1 MRMSRAASAPRAALA
16 ATGLCGHTNGSSP
29 MRART
34 WSSGSSSAS
43 PTGCRTGGACA
54 VSATPPGGSS
64 IRPSGTSETST
75 RTMRC
80 GTSAMWGRRWCMPD
94 VNVTIDGHKI
104 AVPAGTLVVEAAK
117 LVGIEIPVFCYH
129 HKLEPVGA
137 CRLCLVEFS
146 PGPPRPQTACTTP
159 VAEGMVVRTQTAMAV
174 QARADI
180 LEFELVNH
188 PLDCPVCDKGGE
200 CPLQDFTFRH
210 GYPTSRIDGP
220 RLHFKKPI
228 PLSQNIALDRERCVL
243 CYRCTRY
250 YDEIAWEQEL
260 TVGQRGVQSF
270 ITSQFDQPLQ
280 SIFSGN
286 IIDLCPVGALTSRV
300 WRFESR
306 PWDMT
311 HTASICSKC
320 AVGCNVNLWQR
331 RGQLVRVT
339 SRENDDIDEG
349 WICDRGRFD
358 YTDVNDP
365 SRLRT
370 PRVGGVRAT
379 WADAL
384 TAVASGIKGK
394 GSKLGI
400 SLPKDLTNEEAFL
413 FRRLL
418 DGPLKGAKVKMHG
431 RTAIPAPA
439 SDLMRIKD
447 IDDAR
452 VIVVVASDTEKDVP
466 IVNLRIKKAVSKRGA
481 KLIVVNPEGVD
492 LDRHPGTVHVRHAP
506 GGAAAEVRKLAS
518 HELLTMPGGPVAILF
533 GDGHGSEDIN
543 DLASACG
550 DLAEKVGG
558 KELALYR
565 GTNERGA
572 LAAGIAG
579 WDSLDGVEALL
590 SWGPPP
596 TAGIPSSVKFLAAWD
611 HLPRD
616 GYDRAVVLPATTF
629 AERQGSYTNLEG
641 TVQFLR
647 PPIDVPPPLKEGW
660 EVLCELGAALGVAL
674 DYAGILPIQRAI
686 GIQPPA
692 QEPVPEPVLVGPAH
706 P

>member
-1 MRMSRAASAPRAALA
+1 VPEPKM
-16 ATGLCGHTNGSSP
+16 
-29 MRART
+29 
-34 WSSGSSSAS
+34 
-43 PTGCRTGGACA
+43 
-54 VSATPPGGSS
+54 
-64 IRPSGTSETST
+64 
-75 RTMRC
+75 
-80 GTSAMWGRRWCMPD
+80 
-94 VNVTIDGHKI
+94 VNLTIDGHAI
-104 AVPAGTLVVEAAK
+104 SVPDGTLVVEAAK
-117 LVGIEIPVFCYH
+117 TVGIEIPVFCYH

-137 CRLCLVEFS
+137 CRMCLVEIS
-146 PGPPRPQTACTTP
+146 PGPPVAQAGCIRP
-159 VAEGMVVRTQTAMAV
+159 VAEGMVVKTQSTMAV

-228 PLSQNIALDRERCVL
+228 PLSENIALDRERCVL

-280 SIFSGN
+280 SNFSGN

-311 HTASICSKC
+311 HTESVCNKC
-320 AVGCNVNLWQR
+320 AVGCNTTMWQR
-331 RGQLVRVT
+331 RGQLVRIT

-365 SRLRT
+365 ARLRT
-370 PRVGGVRAT
+370 PSVRGARST

-384 TAVASGIKGK
+384 SATAAGITGK
-394 GSKLGI
+394 GAKLGI
-400 SLPKDLTNEEAFL
+400 SLPADLTNEEAFL

-418 DGPLKGAKVKMHG
+418 DGPLKGARVKMHG
-431 RTAIPAPA
+431 RTGIPAPA
-439 SDLMRIKD
+439 GPTMRIKE

-452 VIVVVASDTEKDVP
+452 VIVIVASDTENDVP
-466 IVNLRIKKAVSKRGA
+466 IVNLRVKKAVSKRGA
-481 KLIVVNPEGVD
+481 KLIVVHPDGVD
-492 LDRHPGTVHVRHAP
+492 LDRNPHTVHIRNAA
-506 GGAAAEVRKLAS
+506 GSAAAEVRKLAS
-518 HELLTMPGGPVAILF
+518 HDLLKNPGGPVAILF
-533 GDGHGSEDIN
+533 GDGHGSEDAVE
-543 DLASACG
+543 LAAACAE
-550 DLAEKVGG
+550 LAGKVGG
-558 KELALYR
+558 KEMPLYR
-565 GTNERGA
+565 ATNERGA
-572 LAAGIAG
+572 LELGVAG

-596 TAGIPSSVKFLAAWD
+596 TAGIPASVRFFAAWD
-611 HLPRD
+611 HLPRA
-616 GYDRAVVLPATTF
+616 GYDKAAVVLPATTF

-647 PPIDVPPPLKEGW
+647 PPVKIDPPLKEAW
-660 EVLCELGAALGVAL
+660 EVLTELGIALGMEL
-674 DYAGILPIQRAI
+674 DYPGIFPIQREAAAKA
-686 GIQPPA
+686 PA
-692 QEPVPEPVLVGPAH
+692 LADLAQSPSPEPEQGRVLVGPAH

>member
-1 MRMSRAASAPRAALA
+1 
-16 ATGLCGHTNGSSP
+16 
-29 MRART
+29 
-34 WSSGSSSAS
+34 
-43 PTGCRTGGACA
+43 
-54 VSATPPGGSS
+54 V
-64 IRPSGTSETST
+64 
-75 RTMRC
+75 
-80 GTSAMWGRRWCMPD
+80 PD
-94 VNVTIDGHKI
+94 VNLTVDGHKI
-104 AVPAGTLVVEAAK
+104 TVPSGTLIVEAAK
-117 LVGIEIPVFCYH
+117 TVGIEVPVFCYH
-129 HKLEPVGA
+129 HKLDPVGA
-137 CRLCLVEFS
+137 CRLCLVDIL

-159 VAEGMVVRTQTAMAV
+159 VMEGMVVRTQSATAV

-228 PLSQNIALDRERCVL
+228 PLSDKIALDRERCVL

-250 YDEIAWEQEL
+250 YDEVAWEQEL

-270 ITSQFDQPLQ
+270 ITSQFDQPLA
-280 SIFSGN
+280 SNFSGN

-311 HTASICSKC
+311 HTGSVCSKC
-320 AVGCNVNLWQR
+320 AVGCNVTLWQR

-370 PRVGGVRAT
+370 PRVRGARST

-384 TAVASGIKGK
+384 NALAEGIRGK
-394 GSKLGI
+394 GAKLGI
-400 SLPKDLTNEEAFL
+400 SLPGDLTNEEAYL

-431 RTAIPAPA
+431 RTALPAPA
-439 SDLMRIKD
+439 GETMRIKE

-452 VIVVVASDTEKDVP
+452 VIVVVASDIENDVP
-466 IVNLRIKKAVSKRGA
+466 IIDLRVKKAVSKGGA
-481 KLIVVNPEGVD
+481 KLIVINPESVD
-492 LDRHPGTVHVRHAP
+492 LDRNPRTVHIRNKKGA
-506 GGAAAEVRKLAS
+506 AAAEVRKLAS
-518 HELLTMPGGPVAILF
+518 HDMLKNPGGPVAILF
-533 GDGHGSEDIN
+533 GDGHGSEDMS
-543 DLASACG
+543 DLATACG
-550 DLAEKVGG
+550 DLAERVGG
-558 KELALYR
+558 KEMPLYR
-565 GTNERGA
+565 ATNERGA
-572 LAAGIAG
+572 LAAGVAG
-579 WDSLDGVEALL
+579 WDNLDGIEALL

-596 TAGIPSSVKFLAAWD
+596 AAGVPSSLKFHAAWD
-611 HLPRD
+611 HLPRPEHD
-616 GYDRAVVLPATTF
+616 QAAVVLPATTF
-629 AERQGSYTNLEG
+629 AQRQGSYTNLEG

-647 PPIDVPPPLKEGW
+647 PPVAVDPPLKESW
-660 EVLCELGAALGVAL
+660 EVLTELGSALGVDL
-674 DYAGILPIQRAI
+674 DYAGVFAIQRDAAAAI
-686 GIQPPA
+686 PAFAALAQPPA
-692 QEPVPEPVLVGPAH
+692 PEPEPQPVLVGPAH

>member
-1 MRMSRAASAPRAALA
+1 
-16 ATGLCGHTNGSSP
+16 
-29 MRART
+29 
-34 WSSGSSSAS
+34 
-43 PTGCRTGGACA
+43 
-54 VSATPPGGSS
+54 
-64 IRPSGTSETST
+64 
-75 RTMRC
+75 
-80 GTSAMWGRRWCMPD
+80 MPD
-94 VNVTIDGHKI
+94 INLTIDNHKI
-104 AVPAGTLVVEAAK
+104 NVPAGTLIVEAAK
-117 LVGIEIPVFCYH
+117 TVGIEIPVFCYH
-129 HKLEPVGA
+129 HKLDPVGA

-159 VAEGMVVRTQTAMAV
+159 VSEGMVVRTQSAMAV

-180 LEFELVNH
+180 LEFELANH

-228 PLSQNIALDRERCVL
+228 PLSENIALDRERCVL

-250 YDEIAWEQEL
+250 YDEVAWEQEL
-260 TVGQRGVQSF
+260 TTDERGVRSF
-270 ITSQFDQPLQ
+270 ITSQFDQPLK

-311 HTASICSKC
+311 PSETICSKC
-320 AVGCNVNLWQR
+320 SVGCSVTQWQR

-370 PRVGGVRAT
+370 PLINGLKST
-379 WADAL
+379 WVDAISE
-384 TAVASGIKGK
+384 VAAGINGK
-394 GSKLGI
+394 GPKLGI
-400 SLPKDLTNEEAFL
+400 SLPQDITNEEAFL

-431 RTAIPAPA
+431 RTALAAP
-439 SDLMRIKD
+439 SRETLRIKE
-447 IDDAR
+447 IDDAK
-452 VIVVVASDTEKDVP
+452 VILVVASDIEHEVP
-466 IVNLRIKKAVSKRGA
+466 IIDLRVKKAVSKRGA
-481 KLIVVNPEGVD
+481 QLIVVNPESVD
-492 LDRHPGTVHVRHAP
+492 LDRHPRTVHIRNEKGA
-506 GGAAAEVRKLAS
+506 AAAEVRRLTS
-518 HELLTMPGGPVAILF
+518 HDLLKSPGGPVAILY
-533 GDGHGSEDIN
+533 GDGLGTEDAA
-543 DLASACG
+543 DLAAACAE
-550 DLAEKVGG
+550 LAGKVGG
-558 KELALYR
+558 KVMPLYR
-565 GTNERGA
+565 ATNERGA
-572 LAAGIAG
+572 LAAGVAG
-579 WDSLDGVEALL
+579 WDRLDGIDALL

-596 TAGIPSSVKFLAAWD
+596 TAGIPSSVRFTAAWD
-611 HLPRD
+611 HLPRE
-616 GYDRAVVLPATTF
+616 GYDGAVVLPAATF
-629 AERQGSYTNLEG
+629 AERQGSYTNVEG

-647 PPIDVPPPLKEGW
+647 PPIALQQPLKEGW
-660 EVLCELGAALGVAL
+660 EVLCELGAALGVKL
-674 DYAGILPIQRAI
+674 DYAGIFPIQRDIASAI
-686 GIQPPA
+686 PDLAALAQPPT
-692 QEPVPEPVLVGPAH
+692 PEAPLPPVLVGPAH

>member
-1 MRMSRAASAPRAALA
+1 VPDVNL
-16 ATGLCGHTNGSSP
+16 TIDGYKIT
-29 MRART
+29 
-34 WSSGSSSAS
+34 
-43 PTGCRTGGACA
+43 
-54 VSATPPGGSS
+54 V
-64 IRPSGTSETST
+64 PSGTL
-75 RTMRC
+75 
-80 GTSAMWGRRWCMPD
+80 
-94 VNVTIDGHKI
+94 I
-104 AVPAGTLVVEAAK
+104 VEAAK
-117 LVGIEIPVFCYH
+117 TVGIEIPVFCYH
-129 HKLEPVGA
+129 HKMDPVGA

-159 VAEGMVVRTQTAMAV
+159 VSEGMVVRTQSAMAV
-174 QARADI
+174 QSRADI
-180 LEFELVNH
+180 LEFELANH

-228 PLSQNIALDRERCVL
+228 PLSDKIALDRERCVL

-260 TVGQRGVQSF
+260 TTDQRGVQSF

-311 HTASICSKC
+311 HTETICSKC
-320 AVGCNVNLWQR
+320 AVGCSVTQWQR

-339 SRENDDIDEG
+339 SHENDDIDEG

-365 SRLRT
+365 ARLKT
-370 PRVGGVRAT
+370 PSVSGARAT
-379 WADAL
+379 WADAI
-384 TAVASGIKGK
+384 TEIAAGIKGK
-394 GSKLGI
+394 GAMLGI
-400 SLPKDLTNEEAFL
+400 SLPQDITNEEAFL

-431 RTAIPAPA
+431 RTALPAPTG
-439 SDLMRIKD
+439 DTLRIKE

-452 VIVVVASDTEKDVP
+452 VIVIVASDTEHEVP
-466 IVNLRIKKAVSKRGA
+466 IVNLRVKKAVSKRGA
-481 KLIVVNPEGVD
+481 QLIVVNPDGVD
-492 LDRHPGTVHVRHAP
+492 LDRNPRTVHIRNEKGA
-506 GGAAAEVRKLAS
+506 AAAEVRKLAS
-518 HELLTMPGGPVAILF
+518 HELLKNGGGPVAILF
-533 GDGHGSEDIN
+533 GDGLGNEDAN
-543 DLASACG
+543 DLAAACAE
-550 DLAEKVGG
+550 LAAKVGG
-558 KELALYR
+558 KVMPLYR
-565 GTNERGA
+565 ATNERGA
-572 LAAGIAG
+572 LGQGVAG
-579 WDSLDGVEALL
+579 WDKLDGVDALF

-596 TAGIPSSVKFLAAWD
+596 AAGIPSSVNFVAAWD
-611 HLPRD
+611 HMPRE
-616 GYDRAVVLPATTF
+616 GYDLAIVLPAATF

-647 PPIDVPPPLKEGW
+647 PPIALRPPLKEGW
-660 EVLCELGAALGVAL
+660 EVLCELGTALGLPL
-674 DYAGILPIQRAI
+674 DYPGIFPIQREI
-686 GIQPPA
+686 GGIVPSPD
-692 QEPVPEPVLVGPAH
+692 PEPTPVLIGPAH

>member
-1 MRMSRAASAPRAALA
+1 
-16 ATGLCGHTNGSSP
+16 
-29 MRART
+29 
-34 WSSGSSSAS
+34 
-43 PTGCRTGGACA
+43 
-54 VSATPPGGSS
+54 
-64 IRPSGTSETST
+64 
-75 RTMRC
+75 
-80 GTSAMWGRRWCMPD
+80 MPD
-94 VNVTIDGHKI
+94 INLTIDGHKVS
-104 AVPAGTLVVEAAK
+104 VPPGTLIVEAAK

-129 HKLEPVGA
+129 HKLDPVGA
-137 CRLCLVEFS
+137 CRLCLVDFS

-159 VAEGMVVRTQTAMAV
+159 VAEGMVVRTQSAMAV

-228 PLSQNIALDRERCVL
+228 PLSETIALDRERCVL

-250 YDEIAWEQEL
+250 YDEVTWKQEL
-260 TVGQRGVQSF
+260 TVGQRGVESY
-270 ITSQFDQPLQ
+270 ITSEFDRPLQ

-311 HTASICSKC
+311 HSETICSKC

-370 PRVGGVRAT
+370 PRINGVKAT

-384 TAVASGIKGK
+384 TTTAAGIKGM

-400 SLPKDLTNEEAFL
+400 SLPQDITNEEAFL

-418 DGPLKGAKVKMHG
+418 DGPLRGARVKMHG
-431 RTAIPAPA
+431 RTALPAPVGET
-439 SDLMRIKD
+439 LQIKE

-452 VIVVVASDTEKDVP
+452 VIVVVASDTEHDVP

-481 KLIVVNPEGVD
+481 RLIVIHPDGVD
-492 LDRHPGTVHVRHAP
+492 LDRDPRTIHIRNAAGS
-506 GGAAAEVRKLAS
+506 AAAEVRKLAS
-518 HELLTMPGGPVAILF
+518 HELLKSPGGLVAILF
-533 GDGHGSEDIN
+533 GDGHGSEEIA
-543 DLASACG
+543 DLARSCRE
-550 DLAEKVGG
+550 LADAVGG
-558 KELALYR
+558 KLMPLYR
-565 GTNERGA
+565 ATNERGA
-572 LAAGIAG
+572 IAAGVAG

-590 SWGPPP
+590 SWGLPP
-596 TAGIPSSVKFLAAWD
+596 TAGIPSSVKFMAAWD
-611 HLPRD
+611 HLPRPANQKA
-616 GYDRAVVLPATTF
+616 AVMLPATTF
-629 AERQGSYTNLEG
+629 AQRQGSYMNLEG

-647 PPIDVPPPLKEGW
+647 PPIEVDPPMKESW
-660 EVLCELGAALGVAL
+660 EVLNDLGVAL
-674 DYAGILPIQRAI
+674 GLDFDFAGIVAIQREAAAAI
-686 GIQPPA
+686 PALAALAQPPSP
-692 QEPVPEPVLVGPAH
+692 EPAPEPVLIGPAH

>member
-1 MRMSRAASAPRAALA
+1 
-16 ATGLCGHTNGSSP
+16 
-29 MRART
+29 
-34 WSSGSSSAS
+34 
-43 PTGCRTGGACA
+43 
-54 VSATPPGGSS
+54 
-64 IRPSGTSETST
+64 
-75 RTMRC
+75 
-80 GTSAMWGRRWCMPD
+80 MPD
-94 VNVTIDGHKI
+94 VNLTIDGRKLT
-104 AVPAGTLVVEAAK
+104 VPAGTLIVEAAK
-117 LVGIEIPVFCYH
+117 TIGIEIPVFCYH
-129 HKLEPVGA
+129 HKLDPVGA
-137 CRLCLVEFS
+137 CRLCLVDFS

-159 VAEGMVVRTQTAMAV
+159 VSEGMVVRTQSAMAV

-180 LEFELVNH
+180 LEFELANH
-188 PLDCPVCDKGGE
+188 PLDCPICDKGGE

-228 PLSQNIALDRERCVL
+228 PLSDKIALDRERCVL

-250 YDEIAWEQEL
+250 YDEVAWEQEL
-260 TVGQRGVQSF
+260 TTDQRGVQSF
-270 ITSQFDQPLQ
+270 ITSQFDQPLR

-311 HTASICSKC
+311 QTATICSKC
-320 AVGCNVNLWQR
+320 AVGCSVTQWQR

-365 SRLRT
+365 ARLHT
-370 PRVGGVRAT
+370 PVIAGRKST
-379 WADAL
+379 WADAIS
-384 TAVASGIKGK
+384 AVADGIKGK
-394 GSKLGI
+394 GAKLGI
-400 SLPKDLTNEEAFL
+400 SLPQDLTNEEAFL

-431 RTAIPAPA
+431 RTAIPQPA
-439 SDLMRIKD
+439 GTTLRIKE
-447 IDDAR
+447 IDDAK
-452 VIVVVASDTEKDVP
+452 VIVVVASDLEHDVP
-466 IVNLRIKKAVSKRGA
+466 IVDLRVKKAVSKRGA
-481 KLIVVNPEGVD
+481 KLIVVHPDGVD
-492 LDRHPGTVHVRHAP
+492 LDRHPGTVHIRNAK

-518 HELLTMPGGPVAILF
+518 HDLLKNPAGPVAILF

-543 DLASACG
+543 ELATACG
-550 DLAEKVGG
+550 DLAEQVGG
-558 KELALYR
+558 KELPLYR
-565 GTNERGA
+565 ATNERGA
-572 LAAGIAG
+572 LAAGVAG

-596 TAGIPSSVKFLAAWD
+596 TPGIPASVKFIAAWD
-611 HLPRD
+611 HLPRE
-616 GYDRAVVLPATTF
+616 GYGAAVVLPAATF

-647 PPIDVPPPLKEGW
+647 PPIPVPQPLKEGW
-660 EVLCELGAALGVAL
+660 EVLTELGAALGVTL
-674 DYAGILPIQRAI
+674 DYAGIFPIQREMASKI
-686 GIQPPA
+686 PSLSALAQHPA
-692 QEPVPEPVLVGPAH
+692 ADPDPTPVLIGPAH

>member
-1 MRMSRAASAPRAALA
+1 
-16 ATGLCGHTNGSSP
+16 
-29 MRART
+29 
-34 WSSGSSSAS
+34 
-43 PTGCRTGGACA
+43 
-54 VSATPPGGSS
+54 
-64 IRPSGTSETST
+64 
-75 RTMRC
+75 
-80 GTSAMWGRRWCMPD
+80 MPD
-94 VNVTIDGHKI
+94 VNITIDGHRL

-129 HKLEPVGA
+129 HKLDPVGA
-137 CRLCLVEFS
+137 CRLCLVELS

-210 GYPTSRIDGP
+210 GYPTSRVDGP

-228 PLSQNIALDRERCVL
+228 PLSENIALDRERCVL

-250 YDEIAWEQEL
+250 YDEVAWEQEL
-260 TVGQRGVQSF
+260 TTGQRGVQSY

-280 SIFSGN
+280 SLFSGN

-311 HTASICSKC
+311 HTPGVCSKC
-320 AVGCNVNLWQR
+320 AVGCNVTLWQR

-339 SRENDDIDEG
+339 SRENDDIDDG

-365 SRLRT
+365 ERLRT
-370 PRVGGVRAT
+370 PRISGAKAT

-384 TAVASGIKGK
+384 TAVADGIKGK
-394 GSKLGI
+394 GAKLGI
-400 SLPKDLTNEEAFL
+400 SLPKDITNEESFL

-431 RTAIPAPA
+431 RTALPAPTP
-439 SDLMRIKD
+439 SVETLRIKE
-447 IDDAR
+447 IEDAR
-452 VIVVVASDTEKDVP
+452 VIVVVASDTEDDVP

-481 KLIVVNPEGVD
+481 KLIVVHPEGVD
-492 LDRHPGTVHVRHAP
+492 LDRDPNTIHVRNKP
-506 GGAAAEVRKLAS
+506 GSAAAEVRKLAS
-518 HELLTMPGGPVAILF
+518 HPLLKAPGGPVAILF
-533 GDGHGSEDIN
+533 GDGHGSEEIV
-543 DLASACG
+543 DLAKSCRE
-550 DLAEKVGG
+550 LADAVGG
-558 KELALYR
+558 KLMPLYR
-565 GTNERGA
+565 ATNERGA
-572 LAAGIAG
+572 LAAGVAG

-596 TAGIPSSVKFLAAWD
+596 TAGIPKGVKFMAAWD
-611 HLPRD
+611 HLMRP
-616 GYDRAVVLPATTF
+616 GNEKATVMLPATTF
-629 AERQGSYTNLEG
+629 AQRQGSYTNLEG

-647 PPIDVPPPLKEGW
+647 PPIEVDPPLKESW
-660 EVLCELGAALGVAL
+660 EVLTELGEALGMAL
-674 DYAGILPIQRAI
+674 DYAGIFAIQREAAAAI
-686 GIQPPA
+686 PVLAALAQPPST
-692 QEPVPEPVLVGPAH
+692 EPAPEPVLIGPAH

>member
-1 MRMSRAASAPRAALA
+1 
-16 ATGLCGHTNGSSP
+16 
-29 MRART
+29 
-34 WSSGSSSAS
+34 
-43 PTGCRTGGACA
+43 
-54 VSATPPGGSS
+54 
-64 IRPSGTSETST
+64 
-75 RTMRC
+75 
-80 GTSAMWGRRWCMPD
+80 MPD
-94 VNVTIDGHKI
+94 INLTIDGKKI

-129 HKLEPVGA
+129 HKLDPVGA

-228 PLSQNIALDRERCVL
+228 PLSENIALDRERCVL

-250 YDEIAWEQEL
+250 YDEVAWEQEL
-260 TVGQRGVQSF
+260 TTGQRGVQSY

-280 SIFSGN
+280 SNFSGN

-311 HTASICSKC
+311 HTPSICSKC
-320 AVGCNVNLWQR
+320 AVGCNVTLWQR

-339 SRENDDIDEG
+339 SRENDDIDDG

-365 SRLRT
+365 ERLRT
-370 PRVGGVRAT
+370 PRISGAKAT

-384 TAVASGIKGK
+384 TAVANGIKGK
-394 GSKLGI
+394 GAKLGI
-400 SLPKDLTNEEAFL
+400 SLPKDVTNEEAFL

-431 RTAIPAPA
+431 RTALPAPMP
-439 SDLMRIKD
+439 SVETLRIKE
-447 IDDAR
+447 IEDAR
-452 VIVVVASDTEKDVP
+452 VIVVVASDTEDDVP

-481 KLIVVNPEGVD
+481 ELIVIHPEGVD
-492 LDRHPGTVHVRHAP
+492 LDRDPNTIHIRNKPGS
-506 GGAAAEVRKLAS
+506 AADEVRKLAS
-518 HELLTMPGGPVAILF
+518 HPLLKAPVGPVAILF
-533 GDGHGSEDIN
+533 GDGHGSEEIV
-543 DLASACG
+543 DLAKSCRE
-550 DLAEKVGG
+550 LADGVGG
-558 KELALYR
+558 KLMPLYR
-565 GTNERGA
+565 ASGA
-572 LAAGIAG
+572 LAAGVAG

-596 TAGIPSSVKFLAAWD
+596 TAGIPKSVKFMAAWD
-611 HLPRD
+611 HLMRP
-616 GYDRAVVLPATTF
+616 GNEKATVMLPATTF
-629 AERQGSYTNLEG
+629 AQRQGSYTNLEG

-647 PPIDVPPPLKEGW
+647 PPIAVDPPLKESW
-660 EVLCELGAALGVAL
+660 EVLTELGQALGMAL
-674 DYAGILPIQRAI
+674 DYAGIFAIQREAVSAI
-686 GIQPPA
+686 PALAALAQPPST
-692 QEPVPEPVLVGPAH
+692 EPAPEPVLIGPAH

>member
-1 MRMSRAASAPRAALA
+1 VPEPR
-16 ATGLCGHTNGSSP
+16 S
-29 MRART
+29 
-34 WSSGSSSAS
+34 
-43 PTGCRTGGACA
+43 
-54 VSATPPGGSS
+54 
-64 IRPSGTSETST
+64 
-75 RTMRC
+75 
-80 GTSAMWGRRWCMPD
+80 
-94 VNVTIDGHKI
+94 VNLPIDGHTI
-104 AVPAGTLVVEAAK
+104 TVPDGTLVVEAAK
-117 LVGIEIPVFCYH
+117 TVGIEIPVFCYH

-137 CRLCLVEFS
+137 CRMCLVEIS
-146 PGPPRPQTACTTP
+146 PGPPVAQAGCIRP
-159 VAEGMVVRTQTAMAV
+159 VAEGMVVKTQSTMAV

-228 PLSQNIALDRERCVL
+228 PLSENIALDRERCVL

-250 YDEIAWEQEL
+250 YDEVAWEQEL
-260 TVGQRGVQSF
+260 TVAERGVHSV
-270 ITSQFDQPLQ
+270 IASQFDRPLT
-280 SIFSGN
+280 SNFSGN

-311 HTASICSKC
+311 HSASVCSKC
-320 AVGCNVNLWQR
+320 AVGCNVTMWQR
-331 RGQLVRVT
+331 RGQLVRIT

-365 SRLRT
+365 ARLRT
-370 PRVGGVRAT
+370 PTVRGARST

-384 TAVASGIKGK
+384 SATAAGIKGK
-394 GSKLGI
+394 GAKLGV
-400 SLPKDLTNEEAFL
+400 SLPADLTNEEAFL
-413 FRRLL
+413 FSRLL

-439 SDLMRIKD
+439 GQTLRIKE

-452 VIVVVASDTEKDVP
+452 VVVIVASDTENDVP
-466 IVNLRIKKAVSKRGA
+466 IVNLRVKKAVSKRGA
-481 KLIVVNPEGVD
+481 KLIVIHPDAVD
-492 LDRHPGTVHVRHAP
+492 LDRHRGTVHIRNQP
-506 GGAAAEVRKLAS
+506 GEAAAEVRKLAD
-518 HELLTMPGGPVAILF
+518 HELLREPGGPVAILY
-533 GDGHGSEDIN
+533 GDGRGSEDAAGLVAACTE
-543 DLASACG
+543 LAS
-550 DLAEKVGG
+550 KVGG
-558 KELALYR
+558 KLMPLYR

-572 LAAGIAG
+572 LELGMAG

-596 TAGIPSSVKFLAAWD
+596 TAGVPASVKFHAAWD
-611 HLPRD
+611 HMPRA
-616 GYDRAVVLPATTF
+616 GYDKAAVVLPATTF
-629 AERQGSYTNLEG
+629 SERQGSYTNLEG

-647 PPIDVPPPLKEGW
+647 PPIAVDPPLKEAW
-660 EVLCELGAALGVAL
+660 EVLTELGAALGLEL
-674 DYAGILPIQRAI
+674 DYAGIFPIQREAAA
-686 GIQPPA
+686 QAPA
-692 QEPVPEPVLVGPAH
+692 LAALAQTPSPEPEPGPVLVGPAH

>member
-1 MRMSRAASAPRAALA
+1 
-16 ATGLCGHTNGSSP
+16 
-29 MRART
+29 
-34 WSSGSSSAS
+34 
-43 PTGCRTGGACA
+43 
-54 VSATPPGGSS
+54 
-64 IRPSGTSETST
+64 
-75 RTMRC
+75 
-80 GTSAMWGRRWCMPD
+80 MPD
-94 VNVTIDGHKI
+94 INLTIDNHKI
-104 AVPAGTLVVEAAK
+104 TVPAGTLIVEAAK
-117 LVGIEIPVFCYH
+117 TVGIEIPVFCYH
-129 HKLEPVGA
+129 HKLDPVGA

-159 VAEGMVVRTQTAMAV
+159 VSEGMVVRTQSAMAV

-180 LEFELVNH
+180 LEFELANH

-228 PLSQNIALDRERCVL
+228 PLSENIALDRERCVL

-250 YDEIAWEQEL
+250 YDEVAWEQEL
-260 TVGQRGVQSF
+260 TTDERGVRSF
-270 ITSQFDQPLQ
+270 ITSQFDQPLR

-311 HTASICSKC
+311 PSETICSKC
-320 AVGCNVNLWQR
+320 SVGCSVTQWQR

-370 PRVGGVRAT
+370 PLINGLKST
-379 WADAL
+379 WVDAINE
-384 TAVASGIKGK
+384 VAAGIKGK
-394 GSKLGI
+394 GAKLGI
-400 SLPKDLTNEEAFL
+400 SLPQDITNEEAFL

-431 RTAIPAPA
+431 RTALAAP
-439 SDLMRIKD
+439 SGETLRIKE
-447 IDDAR
+447 IDDAK
-452 VIVVVASDTEKDVP
+452 VIVVVASDIEHEVP
-466 IVNLRIKKAVSKRGA
+466 IIDLRVKKAVSKRGA
-481 KLIVVNPEGVD
+481 QLVVVNPEGVD
-492 LDRHPGTVHVRHAP
+492 LDRHPRTVHIRNEKGA
-506 GGAAAEVRKLAS
+506 AAAEVRRLVS
-518 HELLTMPGGPVAILF
+518 HDLLRSPGGPVAILY
-533 GDGHGSEDIN
+533 GDGLGTEDAA
-543 DLASACG
+543 DLAAACAE
-550 DLAEKVGG
+550 LAGKVGG
-558 KELALYR
+558 KVMPLYR
-565 GTNERGA
+565 ATNERGA
-572 LAAGIAG
+572 LAAGVAG
-579 WDSLDGVEALL
+579 WDRLDGVEALL

-596 TAGIPSSVKFLAAWD
+596 TAGIPSSVRFTAAWD

-616 GYDRAVVLPATTF
+616 GYDGAVVLPAATF
-629 AERQGSYTNLEG
+629 AERQGSYTNVEG
-641 TVQFLR
+641 AVQFLR
-647 PPIDVPPPLKEGW
+647 PPIALQQPLKEGW
-660 EVLCELGAALGVAL
+660 EVLCELGAALGVTL
-674 DYAGILPIQRAI
+674 DYAGIFPIQRDVASAFPVLASLA
-686 GIQPPA
+686 QPPTP
-692 QEPVPEPVLVGPAH
+692 EPPLPPVLVGPAH